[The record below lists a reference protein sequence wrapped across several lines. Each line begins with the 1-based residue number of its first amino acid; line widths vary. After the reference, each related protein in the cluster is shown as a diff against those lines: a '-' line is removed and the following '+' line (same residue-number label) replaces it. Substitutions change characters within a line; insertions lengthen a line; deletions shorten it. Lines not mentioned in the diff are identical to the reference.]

1 MVDISLTY
9 LIEEAAQNFFLLSLA
24 LAKISQ
30 MNLVDNSLS
39 SVISSIKYMCNWSD
53 SCCEMNENDKLIQT
67 ARW

>member
-39 SVISSIKYMCNWSD
+39 FVISHQVYV
-53 SCCEMNENDKLIQT
+53 
-67 ARW
+67 